1 MKQKLNNNN
10 NNNDNNIYT
19 CNWRRNTAMPPHGPL
34 TVNYVLSYA
43 ESRLLYCIVLY
54 SSIYIAPLNS
64 HRQAEVPIITKI
76 FYINSAAFCK
86 RKRSM
91 LCICLLTP

>member
-10 NNNDNNIYT
+10 NNNDNNIY
-19 CNWRRNTAMPPHGPL
+19 NWRRNTAMPPQGPL

-54 SSIYIAPLNS
+54 
-64 HRQAEVPIITKI
+64 
-76 FYINSAAFCK
+76 
-86 RKRSM
+86 
-91 LCICLLTP
+91 CIQVFI